1 MVELSILA
9 IIGIGLA
16 TMFFGYFFGLFEGR
30 GQGYKK
36 RKGEEASDPALRA
49 ALQGS
54 VTPPAPVAP
63 APVPEIRVQP
73 QGKSLLRLSMDAGE
87 QPCLELDGQRID
99 TAGLEP
105 QQRRRL
111 IDLMVVMRPWIEG
124 GPVARPPQP
133 VAEPAQ
139 TAAPA
144 PAPARTPVQQAPAAP
159 PARGTGP
166 LGAPTPPPAEQT
178 SAPTTMVGQIDAI
191 LQTKLAGTPLATR
204 GIRLVESVQ
213 GGAMV
218 IVGMQRYAGVG
229 DVPDAE
235 VQAIIRAAIA
245 EWENKYT
252 PS

>member
-36 RKGEEASDPALRA
+36 RKNEEASDPALRA
-49 ALQGS
+49 AL
-54 VTPPAPVAP
+54 TPPAPVAP
-63 APVPEIRVQP
+63 APVQEIRVQP
-73 QGKSLLRLSMDAGE
+73 QGKSLLRLSLDHGE
-87 QPCLELDGQRID
+87 QPCLELDGQRVD

-111 IDLMVVMRPWIEG
+111 IDLMVIMRPWIEG

-133 VAEPAQ
+133 AAEPAQ
-139 TAAPA
+139 AAAPA
-144 PAPARTPVQQAPAAP
+144 AAPARTPAP
-159 PARGTGP
+159 PAPAPSPAPGTGP
-166 LGAPTPPPAEQT
+166 LGTPTPPAAEPS

-191 LQTKLAGTPLATR
+191 LQAKLAGTPLATR
-204 GIRLVESVQ
+204 GIRLVESVH

-235 VQAIIRAAIA
+235 VQAVIRAAIA

-252 PS
+252 PI